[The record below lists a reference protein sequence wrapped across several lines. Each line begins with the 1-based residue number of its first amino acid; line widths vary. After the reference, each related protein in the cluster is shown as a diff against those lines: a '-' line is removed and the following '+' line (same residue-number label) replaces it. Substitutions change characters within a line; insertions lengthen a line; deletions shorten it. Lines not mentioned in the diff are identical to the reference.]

1 MDLLSG
7 LAVLLIGW
15 PGIIA
20 AFVFVSIG
28 IYTKRIWLII
38 LGAIFAM
45 PISWYLGS
53 TPKFIYIMYA
63 LPIFFI
69 GSALAVKFGKNRLAW
84 VLVLPYVGIIGWL
97 AFTVINQ

>member
-1 MDLLSG
+1 MISG
-7 LAVLLIGW
+7 LAILFIGW
-15 PGIIA
+15 PGIIIA
-20 AFVFVSIG
+20 IVLVSIG
-28 IYTKRIWLII
+28 IYTNRTWLII

-53 TPKFIYIMYA
+53 TPRFRYIMYA

-84 VLVLPYVGIIGWL
+84 VLILPYIIIMGWL
-97 AFTVINQ
+97 GLTVLSQ

>member
-1 MDLLSG
+1 MEMLYGLLR
-7 LAVLLIGW
+7 ALIGW
-15 PGIIA
+15 PGIITA
-20 AFVFVSIG
+20 IVLVCIG
-28 IYTKRIWLII
+28 IYSKRIWLII

-53 TPKFIYIMYA
+53 TPRFRYIMYA

-84 VLVLPYVGIIGWL
+84 VLILPYIIIMGWL
-97 AFTVINQ
+97 GLTVLSQ